1 MSIARRSWQPSDD
14 HGTWGRRFAALAST
28 AGMGTA
34 LAFVAFGSMRAGL
47 GTREAG
53 AEFGGSWQQALAS
66 TPSVDDGVIDVP
78 AERPSL
84 QAALDA
90 CRDGMTVRLA
100 RGVHAGGARVVA
112 RGVTIVGA
120 GSGETSIRGGGNGPV
135 LTVLGDGNAT
145 VSLRGLSI
153 TGGTGRMGTGLRAEG
168 VRLQAEDVRIAGN
181 EGGGAWLT
189 ATDVRFSACVFEGN
203 RTAGSGGAV
212 LGDASELSFV
222 SCRFEGNEAASL
234 GGAVHGSGGSASFLA
249 CTFEGNATRS
259 GAWGGAVFGRDA
271 SVRVDGSDFAR
282 NRAIE
287 AGGAVCVLG
296 GTAEVSG
303 CTFEANTSETG
314 RGLFARG
321 AGLRIV
327 GSRLCGSAETAVG
340 GEWWGEGNTFDAAC
354 FGDCDQDGTPDAEAI
369 ARGWV
374 TDRDGNGVPDS
385 CDPDCNMNGIADG
398 YEIAMGF
405 SQDLNGNGMIDFC
418 EIRAGLVRDDNHDWV
433 PDEVQGV
440 AVVREGAG
448 AGAGASPAQAAHE
461 AAGAMDAST
470 DEAGGGEFAF
480 GTEPWAMPAAPAVEP
495 PASFDPARWGPGI
508 KAPPMAAGRR

>member
-1 MSIARRSWQPSDD
+1 MSTFRHRAQPCND
-14 HGTWGRRFAALAST
+14 HGTWGRRLLALAST
-28 AGMGTA
+28 AGFGTVM
-34 LAFVAFGSMRAGL
+34 AFVAVASMRAGV

-53 AEFGGSWQQALAS
+53 AEFGGNAWHAGNGSA
-66 TPSVDDGVIDVP
+66 PSVDDGVIDVP
-78 AERPSL
+78 FEQPTL

-90 CRDGMTVRLA
+90 CRDGMTVRLGA
-100 RGVHAGGARVVA
+100 GTHAGGARVTA

-135 LTVLGDGNAT
+135 LAMIGSRDAR

-153 TGGTGRMGTGLRAEG
+153 TGGTGRMGVGLRAEG
-168 VRLQAEDVRIAGN
+168 VRLHAQDVRIAGN
-181 EGGGAWLT
+181 EGGGAWLVDAEACFT
-189 ATDVRFSACVFEGN
+189 GCRFERN

-234 GGAVHGSGGSASFLA
+234 GGAVHGTGGSASFLA
-249 CTFEGNATRS
+249 CTFDGNATRS

-271 SVRVDGSDFAR
+271 SVRLDGTDFAR

-296 GTAEVSG
+296 GSAEVSG

-327 GSRLCGSAETAVG
+327 GSRLCGSADTAVG
-340 GEWWGEGNTFDAAC
+340 GEWWGEGNTFDASC
-354 FGDCDQDGTPDAEAI
+354 FGDCDQDGVPDAEAI
-369 ARGWV
+369 ARGWAI
-374 TDRDGNGVPDS
+374 DRDGNGVPDS

-405 SQDLNGNGMIDFC
+405 AQDLNGNGAIDFC
-418 EIRAGLVRDDNHDWV
+418 EIRSGLARDDDHDWIPDDVQRVARAGV
-433 PDEVQGV
+433 PAGV
-440 AVVREGAG
+440 APAG
-448 AGAGASPAQAAHE
+448 TTAVAA
-461 AAGAMDAST
+461 AAAAAAAEDGSS
-470 DEAGGGEFAF
+470 EEFAF
-480 GTEPWAMPAAPAVEP
+480 GTEAWAMPAAPAIEP
-495 PASFDPARWGPGI
+495 PASFDPSRWGPGI
-508 KAPPMAAGRR
+508 AAPPSARGGR

>member
-1 MSIARRSWQPSDD
+1 MSTARRSWQPSDD
-14 HGTWGRRFAALAST
+14 HGTWGRRISAMAST
-28 AGMGTA
+28 VGLGTVM
-34 LAFVAFGSMRAGL
+34 AFVAVGSMRSGI

-53 AEFGGSWQQALAS
+53 ADLGGSCRQAQA
-66 TPSVDDGVIDVP
+66 TAPSSADGVIDVP
-78 AERPSL
+78 SERPSL

-100 RGVHAGGARVVA
+100 PGVHAGGARVLA
-112 RGVTIVGA
+112 RGVSIVGA
-120 GSGETSIRGGGNGPV
+120 GSGETSIRGGGYGPV
-135 LTVLGDGNAT
+135 LTVIGDRDAT

-153 TGGTGRMGTGLRAEG
+153 TGGAGRMGAGLRADG
-168 VRLQAEDVRIAGN
+168 VRLEAEDVRIAGN
-181 EGGGAWLT
+181 EGGGAWLV
-189 ATDVRFSACVFEGN
+189 ATDARFSACAFEGN

-212 LGDASELSFV
+212 LGDVSELSFV
-222 SCRFEGNEAASL
+222 SCRFEDNESASL

-249 CTFEGNATRS
+249 CSFRGNATRS

-271 SVRVDGSDFAR
+271 SVRMDGSDFAR

-287 AGGAVCVLG
+287 AGGAVCLLG

-321 AGLRIV
+321 AGLRII

-340 GEWWGEGNTFDAAC
+340 GEWSGEGNTFDVAC

-398 YEIAMGF
+398 YEIAMGV
-405 SQDLNGNGMIDFC
+405 SQDLNSNGTPDFC
-418 EIRAGLVRDDNHDWV
+418 EIRAGLVRDDDHDWV
-433 PDEVQGV
+433 PDEVQ
-440 AVVREGAG
+440 AAAAAG
-448 AGAGASPAQAAHE
+448 AGGAVDATAAV
-461 AAGAMDAST
+461 AAGAAAAAPSGNAD
-470 DEAGGGEFAF
+470 GGSEESLAF
-480 GTEPWAMPAAPAVEP
+480 GTERWAMPAAPLAEP
-495 PASFDPARWGPGI
+495 PAPLDPSRRGPGI
-508 KAPPMAAGRR
+508 KAPPMAAWGR